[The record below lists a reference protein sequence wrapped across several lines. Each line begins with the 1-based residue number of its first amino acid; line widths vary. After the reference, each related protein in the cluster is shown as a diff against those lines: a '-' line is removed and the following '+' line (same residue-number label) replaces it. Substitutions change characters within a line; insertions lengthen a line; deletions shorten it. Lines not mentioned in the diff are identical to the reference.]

1 MHVAFVHSEH
11 RRTQQARRQSCKI
24 DETRRLRYS
33 LLREISRE
41 ECRKHQS
48 ADDEGGRNGHL
59 SEYIESVKTKD
70 EDHRCD
76 CKRHSEGNVTVYASV
91 HKASCRGASYHV
103 QVDGGE
109 IKRSPCQFLF
119 HVRYAVVCC
128 RYTEL
133 YRDERARKYRRCVCR
148 GRCRFQKHKNHK
160 YEGYDRSESM

>member
-109 IKRSPCQFLF
+109 IKRSPRQFLF
-119 HVRYAVVCC
+119 HV
-128 RYTEL
+128 
-133 YRDERARKYRRCVCR
+133 
-148 GRCRFQKHKNHK
+148 
-160 YEGYDRSESM
+160 